1 MNPRMFRKPFL
12 QFEIQ
17 AVVQSNSAHCHHSQ
31 TSLIPSIQQRHGWP
45 DKSLDRRYYKTRLFI
60 RYSGPEFP
68 GKVGKKLFWST
79 AKKLK
84 RTKPHPVYPK
94 LNKIKIVSKPKY
106 LKKKVCSWEKCKAT
120 TIESRIFNFLHFVFF
135 SNQKRDP
142 FQSPAWMKNAR
153 GGHVRNINF
162 IFARIAFQKLKM
174 DHWNWFKDHVEIENI
189 IACIERGSSQENI
202 PEFVC

>member
-1 MNPRMFRKPFL
+1 MNPRMFRKSFL
-12 QFEIQ
+12 QFEIP

-31 TSLIPSIQQRHGWP
+31 TLLIPFIQQRHGWP
-45 DKSLDRRYYKTRLFI
+45 DKSLDRRHYKTRLFI

-135 SNQKRDP
+135 KPETRSRSKPCLNEKIWEEYETSISYLQELH
-142 FQSPAWMKNAR
+142 SKNWKWT
-153 GGHVRNINF
+153 I
-162 IFARIAFQKLKM
+162 
-174 DHWNWFKDHVEIENI
+174 EI
-189 IACIERGSSQENI
+189 GSKITWKSKI
-202 PEFVC
+202 SLHA